1 MVRKVDAEV
10 QGQPPTRVLI
20 VFEEVFVRTIV
31 RLALRREGYLVHE
44 AVTPA
49 DAARLWYQHAGEI
62 DVAIVDEDA
71 GGETSRAFVDR
82 LGRADPK
89 VRVLF
94 ASRESDFQ
102 TMCGVRP
109 ALLRKPSDLAPA
121 KRSGGKATGGVG
133 LQPRVELTRGGRQ
146 PAATAADCAGTGAG
160 DG

>member
-1 MVRKVDAEV
+1 MMRKVDAEV
-10 QGQPPTRVLI
+10 PGQPPTRVLI

-49 DAARLWYQHAGEI
+49 DASRLWYQHAGEI

-71 GGETSRAFVDR
+71 GGEASRAFVDR
-82 LGRADPK
+82 VGRADPK

-109 ALLRKPSDLAPA
+109 ALLRKPFDLAQ
-121 KRSGGKATGGVG
+121 
-133 LQPRVELTRGGRQ
+133 LL
-146 PAATAADCAGTGAG
+146 GALSQLS
-160 DG
+160 